1 MKQESQGSRWYV
13 VHTYSGHENKVKA
26 NIEKLVENRE
36 MQDTI
41 FEVRVPVEEVAEVK
55 NGKKKIKERKMFP
68 SYVIIK
74 MIMTDESWYLVRNT
88 RGVTGFVGPG
98 SKPVP
103 LTDEEVKALG
113 VVERLPSI
121 ELEAGDT
128 IKVKEGPFEDFIGTV
143 ESISQ
148 EKRKIKAFVSMFGRE
163 TLIELDYDQFLIMTA
178 TFRMQRYLELW
189 QLS

>member
-74 MIMTDESWYLVRNT
+74 MIMTDES
-88 RGVTGFVGPG
+88 
-98 SKPVP
+98 
-103 LTDEEVKALG
+103 
-113 VVERLPSI
+113 
-121 ELEAGDT
+121 
-128 IKVKEGPFEDFIGTV
+128 
-143 ESISQ
+143 
-148 EKRKIKAFVSMFGRE
+148 
-163 TLIELDYDQFLIMTA
+163 
-178 TFRMQRYLELW
+178 
-189 QLS
+189 

>member
-1 MKQESQGSRWYV
+1 MKQESQGARWYV

-36 MQDTI
+36 MQDAI
-41 FEVRVPVEEVAEVK
+41 FEVRVPVEEYQEVK
-55 NGKKKIKERKMFP
+55 NGKKKMKERKMFP

-113 VVERLPSI
+113 VVERLPAI
-121 ELEAGDT
+121 ELVPGDT
-128 IKVKEGPFEDFIGTV
+128 IKVKEGPFEDFIGAV

-163 TLIELDYDQFLIMTA
+163 TLIELDYDQI
-178 TFRMQRYLELW
+178 EKV
-189 QLS
+189 

>member
-1 MKQESQGSRWYV
+1 MKQESQGPRWYV

-36 MQDTI
+36 MQDAI
-41 FEVRVPVEEVAEVK
+41 FEVRVPVEEVLEVK
-55 NGKKKIKERKMFP
+55 NGKKKMKERKMFP

-113 VVERLPSI
+113 VVERLPAI
-121 ELEAGDT
+121 ELVPGDT
-128 IKVKEGPFEDFIGTV
+128 IKVKEGPFEDFIGAV

-163 TLIELDYDQFLIMTA
+163 TLIELDYDQI
-178 TFRMQRYLELW
+178 EKV
-189 QLS
+189 

>member
-36 MQDTI
+36 MQDII
-41 FEVRVPVEEVAEVK
+41 FEVRVPVEEVSEVK

-103 LTDEEVKALG
+103 LSDEEVKALG
-113 VVERLPSI
+113 VIERLPAI
-121 ELEAGDT
+121 ELDIDDT
-128 IKVKEGPFEDFIGTV
+128 IKVMEGPFEKLHRYSRKHKSGKKKNQSFCV
-143 ESISQ
+143 NVR
-148 EKRKIKAFVSMFGRE
+148 KRNSYRAR
-163 TLIELDYDQFLIMTA
+163 L
-178 TFRMQRYLELW
+178 
-189 QLS
+189 